1 MSKQIAGG
9 TLGPDLPTILP
20 KALPKI
26 VQKAAEYNL
35 TEHCNLRCA
44 GCSHSS
50 ELLPKK
56 FAEVKEFQRDLA
68 VLSQV
73 LHLNE
78 LRLLGGEPLL
88 HPDLLEYLR
97 CARASGLAE
106 EITLTTNGLLL
117 HRCDPATFELIDR
130 LRVSLYP
137 GVRLRVEERELESLS
152 RRHNFKLEL
161 KRIDSFRVTTLNSRH
176 RDATLVRQ
184 IFRQCALAH
193 DWSCHTV
200 HQGYYFKCSPA
211 PFLQGRM
218 ALRGESVLNRDL
230 DGVRIHDNPRLR
242 EELEAYL
249 RDEEPL
255 EACYYCL
262 GSSGRSFPHRQL
274 NSKELRE
281 EIDRSGKPRDASA
294 DPQRHVRGYR
304 AWARLMRERF
314 SSRARSVADYAID
327 SIAHEQV
334 AMGMMA
340 MHEGDRR
347 FARRCYLRS
356 IRNRPLNLKTYV
368 RLAWATVPAGIA
380 RVLSPMLA
388 PGLRRSLSGPP
399 VMGERP
405 Q

>member
-1 MSKQIAGG
+1 
-9 TLGPDLPTILP
+9 
-20 KALPKI
+20 
-26 VQKAAEYNL
+26 
-35 TEHCNLRCA
+35 
-44 GCSHSS
+44 
-50 ELLPKK
+50 
-56 FAEVKEFQRDLA
+56 
-68 VLSQV
+68 
-73 LHLNE
+73 
-78 LRLLGGEPLL
+78 
-88 HPDLLEYLR
+88 
-97 CARASGLAE
+97 
-106 EITLTTNGLLL
+106 
-117 HRCDPATFELIDR
+117 LIDR
-130 LRVSLYP
+130 LWVSLYP

-152 RRHNFKLEL
+152 KRHNFKLEL
-161 KRIDSFRVTTLNSRH
+161 KRVDSFRVTTINSRH
-176 RDATLVRQ
+176 RDASLVRQ

-211 PFLQGRM
+211 PFLTGRL

-262 GSSGRSFPHRQL
+262 GSSGHSFPHRQL

-281 EIDRSGKPRDASA
+281 EIGRSGNPRDASA
-294 DPQRHVRGYR
+294 DPQRHVRGYH
-304 AWARLMRERF
+304 AWAQLMLERF
-314 SSRARSVADYAID
+314 GARARSLADYAID
-327 SIAHEQV
+327 SIADEQV
-334 AMGMMA
+334 TMGMMA

-356 IRNRPLNLKTYV
+356 IRNRPLKLKTYV
-368 RLAWATVPAGIA
+368 RLAWAILPAGVA

-399 VMGERP
+399 FFEER
-405 Q
+405 QQ

>member
-1 MSKQIAGG
+1 
-9 TLGPDLPTILP
+9 
-20 KALPKI
+20 
-26 VQKAAEYNL
+26 
-35 TEHCNLRCA
+35 
-44 GCSHSS
+44 
-50 ELLPKK
+50 
-56 FAEVKEFQRDLA
+56 
-68 VLSQV
+68 
-73 LHLNE
+73 
-78 LRLLGGEPLL
+78 
-88 HPDLLEYLR
+88 
-97 CARASGLAE
+97 
-106 EITLTTNGLLL
+106 
-117 HRCDPATFELIDR
+117 
-130 LRVSLYP
+130 
-137 GVRLRVEERELESLS
+137 
-152 RRHNFKLEL
+152 
-161 KRIDSFRVTTLNSRH
+161 
-176 RDATLVRQ
+176 
-184 IFRQCALAH
+184 
-193 DWSCHTV
+193 
-200 HQGYYFKCSPA
+200 
-211 PFLQGRM
+211 M

-314 SSRARSVADYAID
+314 SSRARSLADYAID

-356 IRNRPLNLKTYV
+356 IRNRPLKLKTYV

>member
-1 MSKQIAGG
+1 MSKQMPEC
-9 TLGPDLPTILP
+9 TRGPDI
-20 KALPKI
+20 PKI
-26 VQKAAEYNL
+26 MRKAAEYNL

-78 LRLLGGEPLL
+78 LKLLGGEPLL
-88 HPDLLEYLR
+88 HPDLLEFLR

-106 EITLTTNGLLL
+106 EITLVTNGLLL

-130 LRVSLYP
+130 LWVSLYP

-152 RRHNFKLEL
+152 KRHNFKLEL
-161 KRIDSFRVTTLNSRH
+161 KRIDTFRVTTLNSRH
-176 RDATLVRQ
+176 RDATLVRR
-184 IFRQCALAH
+184 IFGQCALAH

-211 PFLQGRM
+211 PFLTGRL
-218 ALRGESVLNRDL
+218 ALRGESVQNRDS

-281 EIDRSGKPRDASA
+281 EIGRSRETARRIGRTAAARQRIPWVGAGDARAIRRSRPQPCGLCNRFDSTRASDHGNDGDARGRSQVRAAMLPAINPQPAVEVEDLRTAGVGDSAGRRRASA
-294 DPQRHVRGYR
+294 VTDARAGAAAQPVR
-304 AWARLMRERF
+304 
-314 SSRARSVADYAID
+314 SS
-327 SIAHEQV
+327 
-334 AMGMMA
+334 GP
-340 MHEGDRR
+340 GG
-347 FARRCYLRS
+347 
-356 IRNRPLNLKTYV
+356 T
-368 RLAWATVPAGIA
+368 
-380 RVLSPMLA
+380 
-388 PGLRRSLSGPP
+388 PGLNHES
-399 VMGERP
+399 
-405 Q
+405 

>member
-1 MSKQIAGG
+1 MSKQMPECKR
-9 TLGPDLPTILP
+9 GPDI
-20 KALPKI
+20 PKI
-26 VQKAAEYNL
+26 VRKAAEYNL

-56 FAEVKEFQRDLA
+56 FAAVKEFQRDLA

-78 LRLLGGEPLL
+78 LKLLGGEPLL
-88 HPDLLEYLR
+88 HPDLLEFLR

-106 EITLTTNGLLL
+106 EITLITNGLLL

-130 LRVSLYP
+130 LQVSLYP

-152 RRHNFKLEL
+152 KRHNFELEL
-161 KRIDSFRVTTLNSRH
+161 KRIDSFRVTMLNSRH

-211 PFLQGRM
+211 PFLTGRL
-218 ALRGESVLNRDL
+218 ALRGESVLNHDS

-281 EIDRSGKPRDASA
+281 EIGPSRKPRDASA
-294 DPQRHVRGYR
+294 EPQRHLRGYHGL
-304 AWARLMRERF
+304 AQVMHQRF
-314 SSRARSVADYAID
+314 GARARSLADYAID

-334 AMGMMA
+334 TMGMMA

-356 IRNRPLNLKTYV
+356 IRNRPLKLKTYV
-368 RLAWATVPAGIA
+368 RLAWAILPAGVA

-399 VMGERP
+399 VLEERP
-405 Q
+405 D